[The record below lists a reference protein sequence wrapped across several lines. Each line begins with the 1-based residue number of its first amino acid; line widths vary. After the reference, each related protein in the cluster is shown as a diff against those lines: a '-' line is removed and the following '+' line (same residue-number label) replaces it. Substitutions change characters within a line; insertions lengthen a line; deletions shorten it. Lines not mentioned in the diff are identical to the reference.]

1 MKIKQK
7 SVLFFIVLIA
17 FIFPLLT
24 VKADTL
30 PQEPES
36 SSPCEAPMFD
46 ARIEYTFQGF
56 IVRGTFMEFPS
67 DISLVQPL
75 YSLDGEIYEICG
87 VNWDLNW
94 LGGDENALK
103 KLHHQICLY
112 SNQEPLKS
120 YLEEKSDRFY
130 LKLRLTRENGTTYET
145 QTALIDRGSPQPIPK
160 DTTAAAKFDSSMFV
174 FESRPFY
181 CYGRYQL
188 TVSENATPEDIAS
201 YLPDTLPIEI
211 QFENKNG
218 LHLFTKGVTECPVT
232 WKPLILP
239 QLTAGETITL
249 ADAAEEIVVPAG
261 TLLTTPTGIFRL
273 NEPLSM
279 DMDEVRLVLN
289 VIAEGE
295 NPTGALSL
303 ENTGLEMAFHLK
315 PTGATSI
322 RAYTFSNGGTE
333 WIEIS
338 GLPLLDAVNACP
350 SVENSGYTL
359 LLDNTCEPYQSY
371 RAAADAGETPVPFLV
386 GLKIE
391 GGVYDGRQL
400 ILPWPD
406 TYELPMKLP
415 IMGGSGGN
423 EGNAGSSN
431 KNDSTPEG
439 QRPNLPQNS
448 QDNHDIK
455 DPPQNSGSTPPA
467 GKTPSKTDSSAKVR
481 RPRSNTSVRKNKR
494 QKQNQTSLNSAS
506 YIQPPAN
513 TSATNPPQTESKT
526 AETDNKSQTKKAS
539 DTNHND
545 RTKTN
550 ITDSTNSART
560 KASATD
566 TNNGSQAEA
575 TADAADGSKTETTT
589 NTDNGSRTEMSS
601 TDTDNSSG
609 TETMTDADN
618 NSRTEEKTADIKETS
633 VLQEMPD
640 RSTADKNGRALPPLA
655 AAAAAGIGVGIAA
668 GIRRLTGCRKSV
680 RKVKHPAKTPL

>member
-94 LGGDENALK
+94 LGGDENELK
-103 KLHHQICLY
+103 KLQHQICLY

-145 QTALIDRGSPQPIPK
+145 QAALIDRGSPQPIPK
-160 DTTAAAKFDSSMFV
+160 DTTAAAKFDPSVFV

-181 CYGRYQL
+181 CYGKYQI
-188 TVSENATPEDIAS
+188 TVSENAAPEDIAT

-218 LHLFTKGVTECPVT
+218 LHLFTKGVTQCPVT
-232 WKPLILP
+232 WKPLTLP

-273 NEPLSM
+273 NEPLGM

-289 VIAEGE
+289 VIAENE
-295 NPTGALSL
+295 DPTGALSL
-303 ENTGLEMAFHLK
+303 ERTGLEMAFHLK
-315 PTGATSI
+315 PTGATAI

-350 SVENSGYTL
+350 SVENSSYTL

-439 QRPNLPQNS
+439 QRPDLPQNS
-448 QDNHDIK
+448 QDDNNIK
-455 DPPQNSGSTPPA
+455 EPPQNSGSTPPA
-467 GKTPSKTDSSAKVR
+467 VKPPTKTDSSAKVR
-481 RPRSNTSVRKNKR
+481 HTHGNTSGRKNKR
-494 QKQNQTSLNSAS
+494 QKQNKTSRSSVS

-513 TSATNPPQTESKT
+513 TSATNPPQTET
-526 AETDNKSQTKKAS
+526 RTEETDNKSQTKTAA
-539 DTNHND
+539 DTNRND
-545 RTKTN
+545 RTKTDT
-550 ITDSTNSART
+550 TDSTNSTHT
-560 KASATD
+560 KTSAAD
-566 TNNGSQAEA
+566 TNSGSQAEA
-575 TADAADGSKTETTT
+575 AEDA
-589 NTDNGSRTEMSS
+589 DNGSRTDASS
-601 TDTDNSSG
+601 
-609 TETMTDADN
+609 TDADN
-618 NSRTEEKTADIKETS
+618 NSRTETTEDADNGSRTEEKTADIKETS

-640 RSTADKNGRALPPLA
+640 RSTADKNSRALA
-655 AAAAAGIGVGIAA
+655 AVAIAAISAGIAA
-668 GIRRLTGCRKSV
+668 GIRRLAAGRKSV
-680 RKVKHPAKTPL
+680 RKIRHPAKTPL

>member
-7 SVLFFIVLIA
+7 SVLFFIFLIA
-17 FIFPLLT
+17 LIFPLLT
-24 VKADTL
+24 AKADTL
-30 PQEPES
+30 PQEPGS

-56 IVRGTFMEFPS
+56 IVRGTFTEFPS

-94 LGGDENALK
+94 LGGDENELK
-103 KLHHQICLY
+103 KLQHQICLY

-130 LKLRLTRENGTTYET
+130 LKLRLTRENGAAYET
-145 QTALIDRGSPQPIPK
+145 QAALIDRGSPQPVPK
-160 DTTAAAKFDSSMFV
+160 EATPAAKFDSPMFV
-174 FESRPFY
+174 LETRPFY

-188 TVSENATPEDIAS
+188 TVSENAAPEDIAS

-232 WKPLILP
+232 WKPLSLP

-249 ADAAEEIVVPAG
+249 TDAAEEIVVPAG

-273 NEPLSM
+273 NEPLGM

-295 NPTGALSL
+295 NPTGALSE

-315 PTGATSI
+315 PTGATAI
-322 RAYTFSNGGTE
+322 RAYTFSNEGTE
-333 WIEIS
+333 WIEIP

-359 LLDNTCEPYQSY
+359 LLGNTCEPYQSY
-371 RAAADAGETPVPFLV
+371 RAAADAGETPGPFFV

-391 GGVYDGRQL
+391 GGVYDGCQL
-400 ILPWPD
+400 ILAWPD
-406 TYELPMKLP
+406 TYELPMNLP
-415 IMGGSGGN
+415 VMGGSGGN

-439 QRPNLPQNS
+439 QRPNLPQNP
-448 QDNHDIK
+448 QDDDDIK
-455 DPPQNSGSTPPA
+455 EPTQNAGSTPPA
-467 GKTPSKTDSSAKVR
+467 AKQPSKTKSSAKVR
-481 RPRSNTSVRKNKR
+481 RPHSNTSGRKDKR
-494 QKQNQTSLNSAS
+494 QKQNKTSQNSAS

-513 TSATNPPQTESKT
+513 TSAINPPQTEAKT
-526 AETDNKSQTKKAS
+526 AETDNKSKTKSAA
-539 DTNHND
+539 DTNRND

-550 ITDSTNSART
+550 TTAD
-560 KASATD
+560 
-566 TNNGSQAEA
+566 NGSQAET
-575 TADAADGSKTETTT
+575 TANA
-589 NTDNGSRTEMSS
+589 
-601 TDTDNSSG
+601 DNSSS
-609 TETMTDADN
+609 TETAANADN

-633 VLQEMPD
+633 ALQEMPD
-640 RSTADKNGRALPPLA
+640 RGTTDKNGRTLPPLA
-655 AAAAAGIGVGIAA
+655 AAAIAAIGAGIAA
-668 GIRRLTGCRKSV
+668 GIRRLTGRRKSV
-680 RKVKHPAKTPL
+680 RKIRHPAKTPL